1 MASNPYSGLP
11 DHAFWREA
19 VSQVPGFALDPTV
32 GNTLRISK
40 KTRIATAGSCFAQHI
55 ARRLRDS
62 GYSYYLAEPGPPD
75 LDAAERTRLGYG
87 VFSARYGNLYTAR
100 QLLQLF
106 DQAFGTFEPVVR
118 AWRRSDGRYV
128 DPYRPRVEPDGYAS
142 RNDLRRARKT
152 HLARV
157 KAMFERLDVLVFTL
171 GLTESWIVKTDGAV
185 LPLAPGVAG
194 GQWQPSDYA
203 FVNWK
208 AGEVRDDLVAFAD
221 RLAAV
226 NERAKIIL
234 TVSPVPLVATYSGQH
249 VLRATVYSKAALRVA
264 AEEAAALRPQIT
276 YFPSFEIVTAPG
288 LAYRYFEDD
297 LRSVNELGVDHVMRV
312 FFRSFTGDARR
323 PAPATAPAPAALP
336 ERANTEIVCD
346 EEELATVRRFADGSD
361 PAAPPLDRRS

>member
-19 VSQVPGFALDPTV
+19 VGQVPGFALDPTV
-32 GNTLRISK
+32 GSALRFSK

-62 GYSYYLAEPGPPD
+62 GYSYYIAEPGPAELGPE
-75 LDAAERTRLGYG
+75 ERTRLGYG

-106 DQAFGTFEPVVR
+106 DQAFGTFEPAVR
-118 AWRRSDGRYV
+118 AWRRADGRFV
-128 DPYRPRVEPDGYAS
+128 DPYRPRVEPDGYA
-142 RNDLRRARKT
+142 RPNDVRRARKM

-157 KAMFERLDVLVFTL
+157 KTMFERLDVMVFTL
-171 GLTESWIVKTDGAV
+171 GLTESWIAKADGAV

-194 GQWQPSDYA
+194 GRWQPSDYA

-208 AGEVRDDLVAFAD
+208 AGEVRDDLIAFAD

-264 AEEAAALRPQIT
+264 AEEAAASRPQIT

-288 LAYRYFEDD
+288 LANRYFEDD

-312 FFRSFTGDARR
+312 FFRNFAEAPRR
-323 PAPATAPAPAALP
+323 RATPIPSAPFVPPNASPD
-336 ERANTEIVCD
+336 IVCD
-346 EEELATVRRFADGSD
+346 EEELATIRRFANGSASSAQRPDGQS
-361 PAAPPLDRRS
+361 